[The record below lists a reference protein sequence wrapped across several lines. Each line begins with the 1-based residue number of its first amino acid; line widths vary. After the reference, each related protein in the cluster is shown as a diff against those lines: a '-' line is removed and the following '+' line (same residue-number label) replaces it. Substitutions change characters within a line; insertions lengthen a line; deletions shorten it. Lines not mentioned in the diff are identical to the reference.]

1 MPTFYALYNYKS
13 MIYFLKILRIF
24 VTESAMSEALLKAVA
39 AVAAVAAVFSET
51 AAVVS
56 ADFVLIRP
64 ERSTLFTRL
73 VNPLITFDEFLAV
86 TRLPEP
92 RIRPEAK
99 SL

>member
-1 MPTFYALYNYKS
+1 

-39 AVAAVAAVFSET
+39 AVAAVVAVFSET

-56 ADFVLIRP
+56 VAFVLIRP